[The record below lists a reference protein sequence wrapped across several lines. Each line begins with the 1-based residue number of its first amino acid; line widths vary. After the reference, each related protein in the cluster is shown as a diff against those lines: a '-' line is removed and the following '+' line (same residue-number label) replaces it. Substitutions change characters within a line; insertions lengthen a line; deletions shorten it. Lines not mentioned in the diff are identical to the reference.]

1 MKYSDNLPIVI
12 KFLKVKIKYVVTV
25 LANAINFF
33 ISSGLN
39 EKRFKLYFKTTCK
52 SKFINSLLEVSMTV
66 NCISQT

>member
-33 ISSGLN
+33 RSSGLI
-39 EKRFKLYFKTTCK
+39 ERRFKSYFKTTCN
-52 SKFINSLLEVSMTV
+52 SKFINLLLEVSMKV
-66 NCISQT
+66 NCISRA